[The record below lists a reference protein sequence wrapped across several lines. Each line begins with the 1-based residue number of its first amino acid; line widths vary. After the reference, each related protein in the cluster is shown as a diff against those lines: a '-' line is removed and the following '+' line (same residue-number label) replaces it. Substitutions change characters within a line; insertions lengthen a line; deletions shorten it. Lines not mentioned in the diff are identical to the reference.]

1 MKVEFL
7 SLRKTRSQFY
17 TFIRRKVMKKIK
29 ILFRF
34 SISIL
39 TLAFLSFFTF
49 LQAQNLQ
56 IREKFSNLPDLT
68 ISEISSDSLNNII
81 VKIKNIGR
89 TGLMDS
95 DYSKLDSGKPLI
107 TIVELFIN
115 GVRHT
120 EHLSNIDP
128 NKALKFPKNEVTWN
142 TSKKVWKDF
151 QDMRTEI
158 LVNVDAGNCIQEA
171 NENNNS
177 LRKVFERA
185 LPETPA
191 IEVTAPAHLDI
202 WYQNETYQIKWHSI
216 RPTRVN
222 ISLFQEN
229 RKVLDIA
236 QNISGENHN
245 WRVPSSIQEGYYKV
259 KVDSV
264 SQSMSGESKLFQ
276 IRKQPEVYVSKI
288 EVISPAQ
295 NSIWHQGSSYEVKWN
310 AVGVTNRQNVS
321 LWQGSQKII
330 DIAQNVAGGSY
341 NWIIPLSIVPN
352 SYKIKVE
359 CVTPCG
365 GVFGESNFRIE
376 APLVLPDVALV
387 SCSARIVDNSNK
399 YRVKVLITV
408 TAKNNSSARL
418 SPFISEEGKRYCG
431 SSNEGCV
438 KVRLNSRYPNSANP
452 YNIVH
457 LVEDRAVNLDPPWDQ
472 ETITFTDYF
481 SWYNGIDN
489 IGEYSIALDGDNW
502 ISESN
507 ENNNVYTFSVNFGKY

>member
-1 MKVEFL
+1 
-7 SLRKTRSQFY
+7 
-17 TFIRRKVMKKIK
+17 MKKLK
-29 ILFRF
+29 ILYLFP
-34 SISIL
+34 IL
-39 TLAFLSFFTF
+39 ILILAFLSFSSF

-56 IREKFSNLPDLT
+56 IREQFSNLPDLT
-68 ISEISSDSLNNII
+68 ISEISSDSSGNII

-89 TGLMDS
+89 MGLKDS
-95 DYSKLDSGKPLI
+95 DYSRVDSGRPLI
-107 TIVELFIN
+107 SIVELLID

-128 NKALKFPKNEVTWN
+128 NKVLKFPGNEVTWN
-142 TSKKVWKDF
+142 TRKKVWKDF
-151 QDMRTEI
+151 QDMRTEV

-171 NENNNS
+171 SENNNS

-185 LPETPA
+185 LAETPA
-191 IEVTAPAHLDI
+191 LEVTTPAHLDT
-202 WYQNETYQIKWHSI
+202 WYQNGTYQIKWHSI

-245 WRVPSSIQEGYYKV
+245 WRVPTNIQEGYYKV

-295 NSIWHQGSSYEVKWN
+295 NSLWHQGSSYEIKWN
-310 AVGVTNRQNVS
+310 AVGVTHRQNVS
-321 LWQGSQKII
+321 LWQGNQKIM
-330 DIAQNVAGGSY
+330 DIAQNVSGGSY
-341 NWIIPLSIVPN
+341 NWTIPLSIVPN

-359 CVTPCG
+359 CVAPCG

-376 APLVLPDVALV
+376 APLVLPDVTLV
-387 SCSARIVDNSNK
+387 SCSARVVDKSDK
-399 YRVKVLITV
+399 YRVKMLITV
-408 TAKNNSSARL
+408 TIKNNSSARL
-418 SPFISEEGKRYCG
+418 SPFIKEEGKRYCG
-431 SSNEGCV
+431 RSNEGCV
-438 KVRLNSRYPNSANP
+438 KVRLTSRYPNSSHP
-452 YNIVH
+452 YNIEH
-457 LVEDRAVNLDPPWDQ
+457 AVETERAVDLDPPWDQ

-481 SWYNGIDN
+481 SWYHGKDN
-489 IGEYSIALDGDNW
+489 VGEYKITLDGDNW
-502 ISESN
+502 ITESN
-507 ENNNVYTFSVNFGKY
+507 ENNNVYTFSMNFGKY